1 MPPQFTQA
9 MYVEMRVVQ
18 LFPVP
23 KELPLESMPLMMPL
37 TLLDSP
43 DLFPPPQPLLKI
55 PLLLQKERNVAPRPR
70 LRLTPKLRLMPKPP
84 PGIMVDTMD
93 IPDTMDIMVMDM
105 AKDMVMAMV
114 WDMDTDLDTD
124 MLI

>member
-23 KELPLESMPLMMPL
+23 KEQPLESMPLMMPL

-43 DLFPPPQPLLKI
+43 DLFPPAQPLLKI
-55 PLLLQKERNVAPRPR
+55 PLLLRKGKSVAPKLR
-70 LRLTPKLRLMPKPP
+70 LRLTPKLRLMPKPLH
-84 PGIMVDTMD
+84 GIMVDTMD
-93 IPDTMDIMVMDM
+93 IPDTMDIMVMDT
-105 AKDMVMAMV
+105 A
-114 WDMDTDLDTD
+114 
-124 MLI
+124 

>member
-23 KELPLESMPLMMPL
+23 KEQPLESMPLMMPL

-55 PLLLQKERNVAPRPR
+55 PLLLRKGKSVAPR
-70 LRLTPKLRLMPKPP
+70 LRLRLTLMPKPP
-84 PGIMVDTMD
+84 LGIMVDTMD
-93 IPDTMDIMVMDM
+93 IPDTMATMVMD
-105 AKDMVMAMV
+105 
-114 WDMDTDLDTD
+114 
-124 MLI
+124 

>member
-1 MPPQFTQA
+1 
-9 MYVEMRVVQ
+9 MRVVQ

-55 PLLLQKERNVAPRPR
+55 PLLLRKERDVAPRLR
-70 LRLTPKLRLMPKPP
+70 LRLTPKLRLMPKPLL
-84 PGIMVDTMD
+84 GIMVDTMD
-93 IPDTMDIMVMDM
+93 IPDTMDMVM
-105 AKDMVMAMV
+105 V
-114 WDMDTDLDTD
+114 WEDTTDLDTD
-124 MLI
+124 TVILMDTLIMVKCLSFS

>member
-43 DLFPPPQPLLKI
+43 DLFPPPKPLLKI
-55 PLLLQKERNVAPRPR
+55 PLLLRKERNVAPRLRLNPR
-70 LRLTPKLRLMPKPP
+70 LKLMLMPKPL

-93 IPDTMDIMVMDM
+93 ILDTMDIMG
-105 AKDMVMAMV
+105 
-114 WDMDTDLDTD
+114 MDTA
-124 MLI
+124 